1 MSNENIDK
9 NLFSLPSCTMT
20 GISNNFNFSFW
31 NTEKMDI
38 LSMLTIMIDS
48 SGKSVDRHQTFM
60 PDIRYRLLIE
70 DTLSML
76 EIGKSLLD
84 KTENTDK
91 EQTIQSIDK
100 IMNEYINLQE
110 YLRTHNRSQLDRIE
124 EKLDILLEKKN
135 KFF

>member
-9 NLFSLPSCTMT
+9 NLFSIPSCTMT

-31 NTEKMDI
+31 NTEKIDI
-38 LSMLTIMIDS
+38 MSMLLMMIDS
-48 SGKSVDRHQTFM
+48 SGKSVDRHQNFM
-60 PDIRYRLLIE
+60 PEIRYRLLIE

-84 KTENTDK
+84 KIENIDK

-100 IMNEYINLQE
+100 LMSEYINLQE
-110 YLRTHNRSQLDRIE
+110 YLNT
-124 EKLDILLEKKN
+124 
-135 KFF
+135 